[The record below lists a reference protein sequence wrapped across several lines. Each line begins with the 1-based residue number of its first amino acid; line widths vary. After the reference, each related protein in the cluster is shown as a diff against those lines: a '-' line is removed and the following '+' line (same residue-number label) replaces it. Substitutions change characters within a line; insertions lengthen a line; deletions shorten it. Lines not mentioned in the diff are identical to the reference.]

1 MDAQFQV
8 LVEKSHDAVVVLS
21 EQGEVRFQ
29 SESSARLLGYSLDER
44 SGRSAF
50 ELTHPD
56 DLAPAREL
64 FTECV
69 SRPGIPIPGEHR
81 LRHKDGSWR
90 HIESIA
96 VNRLDDPM
104 VGAVVV
110 NYRDITAR
118 RVAESAL
125 RASEER
131 LRHIVEHAQDLIY
144 YCDAEG
150 LFTYL
155 NPTATRV
162 MRHGERDLIG
172 RHFLSLVRAD
182 FQAAAAGA
190 YARQIG
196 EKISTTYFEFPA
208 VTSTGE
214 TVWLGQYVHL
224 VCDSDRVVV
233 GLHAI
238 ARDISGQ
245 KNTEDGLRRSEARY
259 RSLIQGAA
267 YGIYR
272 TTVDGTILDA
282 NPAIAQMLGYSV
294 EELLQLNMSA
304 VYKSAAERAVIID
317 QYHREHNQTLTT
329 DVTWLRKDGTPIVVR
344 LSARVVDF
352 EDGLSCFEGVA
363 EDITEKRAL
372 EEQLRQALKM
382 EAVGRLA
389 RGVAHDFNNVLA
401 AIIGCSDL
409 LSMSMTPDSPSFEEA
424 QEIRKA
430 AERGASLTRQLLAFS
445 RSQMREAKLVDLNL
459 IVPQLDGMME
469 RMAGDQ
475 VSVDI
480 RVSGH
485 PTYVRIEPGQ
495 LEQVLMN
502 LIVNARDAMPN
513 GGTIDVAVEP
523 VQLDERAVLRYP
535 GIADGAFA
543 RIAVTDTGEGID
555 LDMQAHIFEPF
566 FTTKNP
572 DKGTGLG
579 LSIVYGIA
587 KEAGGTIAFATEP
600 QRGTTFEVLLPLVE
614 MRGLEPGADA

>member
-1 MDAQFQV
+1 MDAFFQV
-8 LVEKSHDAVVVLS
+8 LVENSQDAVVMLS
-21 EQGEVRFQ
+21 AQGEIRFQ
-29 SESSARLLGYSLDER
+29 SESSARLLGYALDER
-44 SGRSAF
+44 RGRSAF
-50 ELTHPD
+50 ELMHPD
-56 DLAPAREL
+56 DVAPTRGM
-64 FTECV
+64 FSECLN
-69 SRPGIPIPGEHR
+69 RPGIPIPVEYR
-81 LRHKDGSWR
+81 MRHKDGSWR

-96 VNRLDDPM
+96 VNRLDDPT

-118 RVAESAL
+118 RVAEGAL

-150 LFTYL
+150 RFTYL
-155 NPTATRV
+155 NPTTARV
-162 MRHGERDLIG
+162 MRYDEQELIG
-172 RHFLSLVRAD
+172 RHFLSLVRPD
-182 FQAAAAGA
+182 YQTSAAGV
-190 YARQIG
+190 YTRQIG

-208 VTSTGE
+208 VKRTGE
-214 TVWLGQYVHL
+214 TIWVGQHVQL

-238 ARDISGQ
+238 ARDISSQ
-245 KNTEDGLRRSEARY
+245 KDAEERLRRSEARY

-272 TTVDGTILDA
+272 STVDGAILDA
-282 NPAIAQMLGYSV
+282 NPAIAHMLGYSV
-294 EELLQLNMSA
+294 DELMTLNMSE
-304 VYKSAAERAVIID
+304 VYKSAAERGALID
-317 QYHREHNQTLTT
+317 QYGFESNQTLTT
-329 DVTWLRKDGTPIVVR
+329 DVTWQRKDGTPIIVR
-344 LSARVVDF
+344 LTARLVEF
-352 EDGLSCFEGVA
+352 EDGLSCFEGVV

-409 LSMSMTPDSPSFEEA
+409 LSMRMKQDDPSFDEA

-445 RSQMREAKLVDLNL
+445 RSQMLEAKLIDLNL

-475 VSVDI
+475 VSVGI
-480 RVSGH
+480 RVSGR
-485 PTYVRIEPGQ
+485 PTHVRIEPGQ

-502 LIVNARDAMPN
+502 LVVNARDAMPN
-513 GGTIDVAVEP
+513 GGTIEVQVEP
-523 VQLDERAVLRYP
+523 IQLDERAVLRYP

-555 LDMQAHIFEPF
+555 PDMQAHIFEPF

-572 DKGTGLG
+572 EKGTGLG

-587 KEAGGTIAFATEP
+587 KEAGGTVSFATER

-614 MRGLEPGADA
+614 TRGLEMGADV